1 MDQYGAKH
9 GECQGERLCSPTNQE
24 VLVEGTHKLQVWEDG
39 RVQIVPHPAQ
49 EGHIVRHAH
58 EELGHFG
65 VKQTYN
71 LLLGQYWW
79 RGMHTDVQ

>member
-1 MDQYGAKH
+1 LNAK
-9 GECQGERLCSPTNQE
+9 ERDCVFQRVKRYRL
-24 VLVEGTHKLQVWEDG
+24 EGTHILRVWEDG
-39 RVQIVPHPAQ
+39 KVRIVPHPDQ
-49 EGHIVRHAH
+49 RRRIVRHAH

-65 VKQTYN
+65 VKRTYN